1 MVEINIHILGKK
13 MHNVG
18 GKGTA
23 GRPGTDMLTLQV
35 DVLAHS

>member
-18 GKGTA
+18 GKETA
-23 GRPGTDMLTLQV
+23 DRPDSDILTLQV
-35 DVLAHS
+35 DVLAHT